1 MMFTSGNNKFCEIN
15 LMIFDNR
22 DAGGSVSG
30 YEAIAIIEY
39 QGTLSRA
46 GVFQGHY
53 ICDIKDK
60 ETKLW
65 YRTNDNRDPIQI
77 SISQVSKKAYAVLFK
92 RM

>member
-1 MMFTSGNNKFCEIN
+1 MIN
-15 LMIFDNR
+15 WVENSISFINR
-22 DAGGSVSG
+22 DATGSVSG
-30 YEAIAIIEY
+30 YEAVAVIEY

-46 GVFQGHY
+46 GVSQGHY

-65 YRTNDNRDPIQI
+65 YRTNDNCDPIQI

>member
-46 GVFQGHY
+46 GVSQGHY

-65 YRTNDNRDPIQI
+65 FRTNDNRNPFQI
-77 SISQVSKKAYAVLFK
+77 GTSQVSQKASAVLFK
-92 RM
+92 RL